1 MMLGKG
7 NYMRLFILSIICG
20 AIFLSGCA
28 SSQTPVKGV
37 ADEIFEGTWES
48 YPTGKINVV
57 IKFTFLPEHHC
68 HLVIDNDA
76 KKSAY
81 DHFGAYAL
89 TGNFATA
96 KFIENPI
103 KPHHH
108 YTISIDQITPIDQGK
123 YLDLRLINTIHWD
136 KDGKEIS
143 RKLWG
148 TYGTKIPTNKTPDY
162 GRYILH
168 RVTSLKDIFSNLIS
182 KL

>member
-1 MMLGKG
+1 
-7 NYMRLFILSIICG
+7 MRLFILSIICG

-28 SSQTPVKGV
+28 SSQISSTPVKGV
-37 ADEIFEGTWES
+37 SNEMFEGTWES
-48 YPTGKINVV
+48 YPTGKLKVV
-57 IKFTFLPEHHC
+57 VKFTFLPDGHC
-68 HLVIDNDA
+68 HLVLDNIN

-81 DHFGAYAL
+81 DHFGTYVVID
-89 TGNFATA
+89 NSATA
-96 KFIENPI
+96 KFIENPR

-123 YLDLRLINTIHWD
+123 YLDLRLINTIYWD

-143 RKLWG
+143 HKLWG

-162 GRYILH
+162 GRYQLH